1 MISYE
6 VVEKIM
12 KFSKINFFFRSGD
25 QKTRFSTTKF
35 QGVFGSKTTFSQK
48 FPENRNFAELLTG
61 FLICKSFNHKE
72 HIFNDFWPKFGRIF
86 KIRINKIEKNFFS
99 GSKNGKKSIFPKMA
113 QKCGRCSKLVP
124 NHFLGPGEVISSHI
138 SSFFVI

>member
-12 KFSKINFFFRSGD
+12 KFSRKFFFRSGD
-25 QKTRFSTTKF
+25 QKTRFSTTSF
-35 QGVFGSKTTFSQK
+35 QGVFGSKMDFLEKSLQRPKNADLTTTFQICQRFGHYLLIPTIIWPISADLS
-48 FPENRNFAELLTG
+48 NF
-61 FLICKSFNHKE
+61 
-72 HIFNDFWPKFGRIF
+72 
-86 KIRINKIEKNFFS
+86 RINKIEKNFFS

>member
-12 KFSKINFFFRSGD
+12 KFSKIKIFFRSGD

-61 FLICKSFNHKE
+61 FLICKSFNHKK

-86 KIRINKIEKNFFS
+86 KIRINKIENFFFQ
-99 GSKNGKKSIFPKMA
+99 GPKMA
-113 QKCGRCSKLVP
+113 KNRFSQKWPRSVVDAQNWSQIIFQDLGKSFQAIFH
-124 NHFLGPGEVISSHI
+124 HFS
-138 SSFFVI
+138 

>member
-1 MISYE
+1 MISSE

-12 KFSKINFFFRSGD
+12 KFSKKKKNSRSGE
-25 QKTRFSTTKF
+25 KKLFSTTNF

-48 FPENRNFAELLTG
+48 FPENRNFAELLTA

-86 KIRINKIEKNFFS
+86 KIRINKIEIFFS

-138 SSFFVI
+138 SPFFVI